1 MLTEAFYREFETENW
16 QNFWGIWKEK
26 SLQRINKARPIR
38 NIKDFLFNSFALR
51 SNGVNFIGR
60 MLLKNVFSNN
70 FIIFKESVSN
80 LYREE
85 RNEIFYS
92 KKISRSSVLQKKG
105 RVKKY
110 HGELCLQ
117 GFRKPNYHIIY
128 IRWKRISVYGW
139 FVSHTGFLQLKNLY
153 VTAFLIIS
161 FYNRGDYAGVRINRK
176 LNCRGFN
183 IIGIYWCKTNLVYS
197 LFNV

>member
-1 MLTEAFYREFETENW
+1 
-16 QNFWGIWKEK
+16 
-26 SLQRINKARPIR
+26 
-38 NIKDFLFNSFALR
+38 
-51 SNGVNFIGR
+51 

-85 RNEIFYS
+85 RNENFYS
-92 KKISRSSVLQKKG
+92 KKISGSSVLQKKG

-110 HGELCLQ
+110 HCELCLQ

-183 IIGIYWCKTNLVYS
+183 IIGIY
-197 LFNV
+197 